1 MTTFKEIDI
10 NEYKKLLD
18 NMQHTYAKTFNN
30 IELLH
35 NFEENVNNKNI
46 DSIIKDKEILE
57 KEDKYIDKL
66 SDKLSEKISNSNINN
81 NNIIPH
87 DDKKKYVFL
96 NTHDYYSK
104 NPKDVL
110 NYIRKIYIKSN
121 IGYDNIYKPRPKTVN
136 ISLGNIIKKI
146 ENDNKISNELK
157 DDFINAYNN
166 IPNKTSIQFHNK
178 YYREY
183 VMGPVERYYKEK
195 DDEADDEKSIIVP
208 VGDKED
214 KSLKDELKSNIGKTI
229 VRTLSGQGLNFDKI
243 KIDENLLKKNIL
255 KVRYINSNRK
265 INNKIL
271 KEDYKISNNMKN
283 SILKN
288 TGLNKLS
295 KNEYDVYNT
304 LQKYRKKDDNL
315 QLLLSSYLAGN
326 ENKDLYNKINEL
338 LYKNYKNNIINKKQ
352 YQNIINYNYIIYI
365 MTELIL
371 NSNEHKVD
379 VNKLRYEFKSPIRFD
394 NLFIPLTQAVFYNFF
409 HNVKQNYEM
418 KVKKDNTFYNISL

>member
-30 IELLH
+30 VELLH

-46 DSIIKDKEILE
+46 ETIIKDQETLE
-57 KEDKYIDKL
+57 KEDKYIEKL

-81 NNIIPH
+81 NNIIPY
-87 DDKKKYVFL
+87 DDKKKYIFL

-104 NPKDVL
+104 NPKDIL
-110 NYIRKIYIKSN
+110 NYIKKIYIKSN
-121 IGYDNIYKPRPKTVN
+121 IGYDKIYKPRPKTVN
-136 ISLGNIIKKI
+136 VSLGNIIKKI
-146 ENDNKISNELK
+146 ENDNNISNELK
-157 DDFINAYNN
+157 DDFIDAYNN

-183 VMGPVERYYKEK
+183 VMEPVEKYYIEK
-195 DDEADDEKSIIVP
+195 NIDADDEKSIIVP
-208 VGDKED
+208 VSDKED
-214 KSLKDELKSNIGKTI
+214 KSLKDELKNNAIKTV
-229 VRTLSGQGLNFDKI
+229 VRTLSGEGLNFDKI

-265 INNKIL
+265 INNKFL

-288 TGLNKLS
+288 TGLNKLT
-295 KNEYDVYNT
+295 KNEYDVYNI
-304 LQKYRKKDDNL
+304 LQKYRNKNGGNL

-326 ENKDLYNKINEL
+326 ESKDLYNKINEL

-352 YQNIINYNYIIYI
+352 YQNI
-365 MTELIL
+365 M
-371 NSNEHKVD
+371 
-379 VNKLRYEFKSPIRFD
+379 NKL
-394 NLFIPLTQAVFYNFF
+394 
-409 HNVKQNYEM
+409 
-418 KVKKDNTFYNISL
+418 

>member
-1 MTTFKEIDI
+1 MTTFNEIDI

-35 NFEENVNNKNI
+35 NFEENVNNKNLGT
-46 DSIIKDKEILE
+46 IIKDKEVLE

-66 SDKLSEKISNSNINN
+66 SDKLSEKNSNSNINN
-81 NNIIPH
+81 NIIPH
-87 DDKKKYVFL
+87 DKKKYVFL

-104 NPKDVL
+104 NPKDIL
-110 NYIRKIYIKSN
+110 NYIKKIYIKSN
-121 IGYDNIYKPRPKTVN
+121 ISYDKIYKPRPKTVN

-146 ENDNKISNELK
+146 ENDDKISNELK
-157 DDFINAYNN
+157 DDFIDAYNN

-183 VMGPVERYYKEK
+183 VMEPVEKYYEEK
-195 DDEADDEKSIIVP
+195 NIDADDEKSIIVP
-208 VGDKED
+208 ASDKEED
-214 KSLKDELKSNIGKTI
+214 KSLKDKLKSNIEKTI
-229 VRTLSGQGLNFDKI
+229 VRTLTGQGLNFNKI

-265 INNKIL
+265 INNKFL

-288 TGLNKLS
+288 TGLNKLT

-304 LQKYRKKDDNL
+304 LQKYRKNNNNL

-326 ENKDLYNKINEL
+326 KSKDLYNKINEL

-352 YQNIINYNYIIYI
+352 YQNI
-365 MTELIL
+365 M
-371 NSNEHKVD
+371 D
-379 VNKLRYEFKSPIRFD
+379 KL
-394 NLFIPLTQAVFYNFF
+394 
-409 HNVKQNYEM
+409 
-418 KVKKDNTFYNISL
+418 

>member
-30 IELLH
+30 VELLH
-35 NFEENVNNKNI
+35 NFEKNI
-46 DSIIKDKEILE
+46 NDKNIGTIIKDQETLE
-57 KEDKYIDKL
+57 KEDKYIEKL

-81 NNIIPH
+81 NIIPYD
-87 DDKKKYVFL
+87 DDKKKYIFL

-110 NYIRKIYIKSN
+110 NYIKKIYIKSN

-136 ISLGNIIKKI
+136 IRLGNIIKKI
-146 ENDNKISNELK
+146 ENDDMISNELK
-157 DDFINAYNN
+157 DDFIDAYNN
-166 IPNKTSIQFHNK
+166 IPNKTSIQFNNK

-183 VMGPVERYYKEK
+183 VMEPVEKYYEEK
-195 DDEADDEKSIIVP
+195 KFDADDEKSIIVP
-208 VGDKED
+208 VSDKEED
-214 KSLKDELKSNIGKTI
+214 KSLKDDLKNNTIKT
-229 VRTLSGQGLNFDKI
+229 VVNTLTGQGLNFNKI

-304 LQKYRKKDDNL
+304 LQKYRKNNDNL

-326 ENKDLYNKINEL
+326 KSKDLYNKINEL

-352 YQNIINYNYIIYI
+352 YQNI
-365 MTELIL
+365 M
-371 NSNEHKVD
+371 
-379 VNKLRYEFKSPIRFD
+379 NKL
-394 NLFIPLTQAVFYNFF
+394 
-409 HNVKQNYEM
+409 
-418 KVKKDNTFYNISL
+418 

>member
-46 DSIIKDKEILE
+46 GTIIKDQETLE
-57 KEDKYIDKL
+57 KEDEYIEKL

-81 NNIIPH
+81 NNDIIQ
-87 DDKKKYVFL
+87 DKKKYIFL

-104 NPKDVL
+104 NPKDIL
-110 NYIRKIYIKSN
+110 NYIKKIYIKSN
-121 IGYDNIYKPRPKTVN
+121 IGYDKIYKPRVKTVN
-136 ISLGNIIKKI
+136 ISLDTIIRKI
-146 ENDNKISNELK
+146 ENDNNISNELK
-157 DDFINAYNN
+157 DDFIDAYNK
-166 IPNKTSIQFHNK
+166 IANKTKIQFPNK
-178 YYREY
+178 YYRQY
-183 VMGPVERYYKEK
+183 VMEPIEK
-195 DDEADDEKSIIVP
+195 FYIEKNIDADDEKSIIVP
-208 VGDKED
+208 ASDKEED
-214 KSLKDELKSNIGKTI
+214 KSLKDELKNNTIKTFVNTLTGK
-229 VRTLSGQGLNFDKI
+229 GLNFNKI

-265 INNKIL
+265 INNRFL

-288 TGLNKLS
+288 TGLDKLT

-304 LQKYRKKDDNL
+304 LQKYRNKNGGNL

-326 ENKDLYNKINEL
+326 KSKNLYNKINEL

-352 YQNIINYNYIIYI
+352 YQNI
-365 MTELIL
+365 M
-371 NSNEHKVD
+371 
-379 VNKLRYEFKSPIRFD
+379 NKL
-394 NLFIPLTQAVFYNFF
+394 
-409 HNVKQNYEM
+409 
-418 KVKKDNTFYNISL
+418 

>member
-30 IELLH
+30 VELLH

-46 DSIIKDKEILE
+46 ETIIKDQETLE
-57 KEDKYIDKL
+57 KEDKYIEKL
-66 SDKLSEKISNSNINN
+66 SDKLSEKISNSNI
-81 NNIIPH
+81 IPH
-87 DDKKKYVFL
+87 DDNKKYIFL

-104 NPKDVL
+104 NPKDIL
-110 NYIRKIYIKSN
+110 NYIKKIYIKSN
-121 IGYDNIYKPRPKTVN
+121 IGYDKIYKPRPKTINV
-136 ISLGNIIKKI
+136 SLGNIIKKI
-146 ENDNKISNELK
+146 ENDNNISNELK
-157 DDFINAYNN
+157 DDFIDAYNN

-183 VMGPVERYYKEK
+183 VMEPVERYYIEK
-195 DDEADDEKSIIVP
+195 NVDADDEKSIIVP
-208 VGDKED
+208 VSDKEED
-214 KSLKDELKSNIGKTI
+214 KSLKDELKNNAIKTVI
-229 VRTLSGQGLNFDKI
+229 KSLSGEGLNFDKI

-265 INNKIL
+265 INNKFL

-288 TGLNKLS
+288 TGLNKLT
-295 KNEYDVYNT
+295 KNEYDVYNI
-304 LQKYRKKDDNL
+304 LQKYRNKNGSNL

-326 ENKDLYNKINEL
+326 KSKDLYNKINEL

-352 YQNIINYNYIIYI
+352 YQNI
-365 MTELIL
+365 M
-371 NSNEHKVD
+371 
-379 VNKLRYEFKSPIRFD
+379 NKI
-394 NLFIPLTQAVFYNFF
+394 
-409 HNVKQNYEM
+409 
-418 KVKKDNTFYNISL
+418 

>member
-30 IELLH
+30 VELLH
-35 NFEENVNNKNI
+35 NFEENINDKNI
-46 DSIIKDKEILE
+46 GTIIKDREMLE

-66 SDKLSEKISNSNINN
+66 SNKLSEKISNSNIN

-110 NYIRKIYIKSN
+110 NYIKEIYIKSN
-121 IGYDNIYKPRPKTVN
+121 IGYNNIYKPRPKTVN
-136 ISLGNIIKKI
+136 VSLGNIIRKI
-146 ENDNKISNELK
+146 ENDGKISNELK
-157 DDFINAYNN
+157 DDFIDAYNN
-166 IPNKTSIQFHNK
+166 IPNKTSIQFPNK

-183 VMGPVERYYKEK
+183 VMEPVEKYYEEK
-195 DDEADDEKSIIVP
+195 DIIVP
-208 VGDKED
+208 VSDKEED
-214 KSLKDELKSNIGKTI
+214 KSLKDELKNNAIKT
-229 VRTLSGQGLNFDKI
+229 VVNTLTGQGLNFDKI

-255 KVRYINSNRK
+255 KVRYINSNRRV
-265 INNKIL
+265 NNKFL

-304 LQKYRKKDDNL
+304 LQKYRKNNDNL

-326 ENKDLYNKINEL
+326 KSKDLYNKINEL

-352 YQNIINYNYIIYI
+352 YQNI
-365 MTELIL
+365 M
-371 NSNEHKVD
+371 
-379 VNKLRYEFKSPIRFD
+379 NKL
-394 NLFIPLTQAVFYNFF
+394 
-409 HNVKQNYEM
+409 
-418 KVKKDNTFYNISL
+418 

>member
-46 DSIIKDKEILE
+46 GTIIKDQETLE
-57 KEDKYIDKL
+57 KEDKYIEKL

-81 NNIIPH
+81 NIIPH
-87 DDKKKYVFL
+87 DDNKKYIFL

-104 NPKDVL
+104 NPKDIL
-110 NYIRKIYIKSN
+110 NYIKKIYIKSN
-121 IGYDNIYKPRPKTVN
+121 IGYDKIYKPRPKTVN
-136 ISLGNIIKKI
+136 VSLGNIIKKI
-146 ENDNKISNELK
+146 ENDNNISNELK
-157 DDFINAYNN
+157 DDFIDAYNN

-183 VMGPVERYYKEK
+183 VMEPVEKYYIEK
-195 DDEADDEKSIIVP
+195 NIDADDEKSIIIP
-208 VGDKED
+208 VSDKEED
-214 KSLKDELKSNIGKTI
+214 KSLKDELKNNAIKTVVNTLTGK
-229 VRTLSGQGLNFDKI
+229 GLNFDKI

-265 INNKIL
+265 INNKFL

-288 TGLNKLS
+288 TGLDKLT
-295 KNEYDVYNT
+295 KNEYDVYNI
-304 LQKYRKKDDNL
+304 LQKYRNKNGGNL

-326 ENKDLYNKINEL
+326 KSKDLYNKINEL

-352 YQNIINYNYIIYI
+352 YQNI
-365 MTELIL
+365 M
-371 NSNEHKVD
+371 
-379 VNKLRYEFKSPIRFD
+379 NKL
-394 NLFIPLTQAVFYNFF
+394 
-409 HNVKQNYEM
+409 
-418 KVKKDNTFYNISL
+418 

>member
-46 DSIIKDKEILE
+46 ETIIKDQETLE
-57 KEDKYIDKL
+57 KEDKYIEKL

-81 NNIIPH
+81 NNIIPY
-87 DDKKKYVFL
+87 DDKKKYIFL

-104 NPKDVL
+104 NLKDIL
-110 NYIRKIYIKSN
+110 NYIKKIYIKSN
-121 IGYDNIYKPRPKTVN
+121 IGYDKIYKPRPKTVN
-136 ISLGNIIKKI
+136 VSLGNIIKKI
-146 ENDNKISNELK
+146 ENDNNISNELK
-157 DDFINAYNN
+157 DDFIDAYNN

-183 VMGPVERYYKEK
+183 VMEPVEKYYIEK
-195 DDEADDEKSIIVP
+195 NIDADDEKSIIVP
-208 VGDKED
+208 VSDKEED
-214 KSLKDELKSNIGKTI
+214 KSLKDKLKNNTIKTI
-229 VRTLSGQGLNFDKI
+229 VNTLGQGLNFNKI

-265 INNKIL
+265 INNKFL

-288 TGLNKLS
+288 TGLNKLT
-295 KNEYDVYNT
+295 KNEYDVYNI
-304 LQKYRKKDDNL
+304 LQKYRNKNRGNL

-326 ENKDLYNKINEL
+326 KSKDLYNKINEL

-352 YQNIINYNYIIYI
+352 YQNI
-365 MTELIL
+365 M
-371 NSNEHKVD
+371 
-379 VNKLRYEFKSPIRFD
+379 NKI
-394 NLFIPLTQAVFYNFF
+394 
-409 HNVKQNYEM
+409 
-418 KVKKDNTFYNISL
+418 